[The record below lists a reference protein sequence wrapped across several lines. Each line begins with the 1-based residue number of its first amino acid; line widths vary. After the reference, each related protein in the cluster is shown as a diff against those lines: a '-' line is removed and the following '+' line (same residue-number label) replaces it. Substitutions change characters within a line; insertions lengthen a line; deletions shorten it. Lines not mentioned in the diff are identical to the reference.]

1 MVMASFDVRSL
12 FTNVSIP
19 GALDAARRVIN
30 LLDPDALPVP
40 KRDFMKLVSLCL
52 NFGYFCFNGEEFKQ
66 VSGLAMGSP
75 LSAVLACLYMETL
88 EEDHFKRILGES
100 SIWLRYVDDVLVFVP
115 NDTDLDR
122 ILNRLNSV
130 ETSIQFTIERERDGK
145 LPFLDVMIR
154 RERGAL
160 TFSVYKKPSNKR

>member
-1 MVMASFDVRSL
+1 MRPITSGIGSAPHRLAKQLAVPLSGSLGQISGSHLKNSGDLLGRIKELDVQGMVMASFDVRSL

-88 EEDHFKRILGES
+88 EEK
-100 SIWLRYVDDVLVFVP
+100 
-115 NDTDLDR
+115 
-122 ILNRLNSV
+122 
-130 ETSIQFTIERERDGK
+130 
-145 LPFLDVMIR
+145 PF
-154 RERGAL
+154 
-160 TFSVYKKPSNKR
+160 